1 MSSVIE
7 DLAALPRF
15 LTVKETCAFLGVS
28 ASTVKRFVKSGD
40 LRQWTPERGPV
51 SYTHLEVYKRQLDDT
66 FYMTGDIDGPGAV
79 EMCFTPEQI
88 REHPEYVTYLSL
100 IHI

>member
-28 ASTVKRFVKSGD
+28 ASTPSRGSSSRGTSGN
-40 LRQWTPERGPV
+40 GPP
-51 SYTHLEVYKRQLDDT
+51 SGGTAR
-66 FYMTGDIDGPGAV
+66 
-79 EMCFTPEQI
+79 
-88 REHPEYVTYLSL
+88 
-100 IHI
+100 

>member
-40 LRQWTPERGPV
+40 LRQWTPERGHRKIRATP
-51 SYTHLEVYKRQLDDT
+51 SPGSSGSTPPPSPNRRKRLNRNSDNW
-66 FYMTGDIDGPGAV
+66 
-79 EMCFTPEQI
+79 
-88 REHPEYVTYLSL
+88 L
-100 IHI
+100 

>member
-40 LRQWTPERGPV
+40 LRQWTPERGHRKITRDSV
-51 SYTHLEVYKRQLDDT
+51 ARARRGRSSLH
-66 FYMTGDIDGPGAV
+66 
-79 EMCFTPEQI
+79 PEQAEI
-88 REHPEYVTYLSL
+88 D
-100 IHI
+100 

>member
-28 ASTVKRFVKSGD
+28 ASTVR
-40 LRQWTPERGPV
+40 RATA
-51 SYTHLEVYKRQLDDT
+51 DD
-66 FYMTGDIDGPGAV
+66 GKQKGED
-79 EMCFTPEQI
+79 Q
-88 REHPEYVTYLSL
+88 
-100 IHI
+100 

>member
-28 ASTVKRFVKSGD
+28 ASTVKRFSSRGTSGN
-40 LRQWTPERGPV
+40 GPP
-51 SYTHLEVYKRQLDDT
+51 SGGTAR
-66 FYMTGDIDGPGAV
+66 
-79 EMCFTPEQI
+79 
-88 REHPEYVTYLSL
+88 
-100 IHI
+100 

>member
-40 LRQWTPERGPV
+40 LRQWTPERGHRKITRLVGVDPACIPNRRK
-51 SYTHLEVYKRQLDDT
+51 STE
-66 FYMTGDIDGPGAV
+66 
-79 EMCFTPEQI
+79 
-88 REHPEYVTYLSL
+88 
-100 IHI
+100 

>member
-40 LRQWTPERGPV
+40 LRQWTPERGHRKITRDSVARLPPA
-51 SYTHLEVYKRQLDDT
+51 SR
-66 FYMTGDIDGPGAV
+66 TGGNRLNRNSDNW
-79 EMCFTPEQI
+79 
-88 REHPEYVTYLSL
+88 L
-100 IHI
+100 

>member
-28 ASTVKRFVKSGD
+28 ASTVKRFVKSGTSD
-40 LRQWTPERGPV
+40 NGPRAGAPQDNARLRRQARRGR
-51 SYTHLEVYKRQLDDT
+51 SSLH
-66 FYMTGDIDGPGAV
+66 
-79 EMCFTPEQI
+79 PEQAEI
-88 REHPEYVTYLSL
+88 D
-100 IHI
+100 

>member
-40 LRQWTPERGPV
+40 LRQWTPERGHRKIIRGRPREDPHGIRRLIFPTNM
-51 SYTHLEVYKRQLDDT
+51 SHHGKEAQKR
-66 FYMTGDIDGPGAV
+66 G
-79 EMCFTPEQI
+79 
-88 REHPEYVTYLSL
+88 
-100 IHI
+100 

>member
-28 ASTVKRFVKSGD
+28 ASTVQEVRQVGGPQAMD
-40 LRQWTPERGPV
+40 PRAGAPQDNARLRRQARRGR
-51 SYTHLEVYKRQLDDT
+51 SRLH
-66 FYMTGDIDGPGAV
+66 
-79 EMCFTPEQI
+79 PEQAEI
-88 REHPEYVTYLSL
+88 D
-100 IHI
+100 

>member
-40 LRQWTPERGPV
+40 LRQWNRRKSTE
-51 SYTHLEVYKRQLDDT
+51 
-66 FYMTGDIDGPGAV
+66 
-79 EMCFTPEQI
+79 
-88 REHPEYVTYLSL
+88 
-100 IHI
+100 

>member
-40 LRQWTPERGPV
+40 LRQWTPERGHRKITRDSVAKLVGVDP
-51 SYTHLEVYKRQLDDT
+51 SASR
-66 FYMTGDIDGPGAV
+66 TGGNRLNRNSGNW
-79 EMCFTPEQI
+79 
-88 REHPEYVTYLSL
+88 L
-100 IHI
+100 

>member
-28 ASTVKRFVKSGD
+28 ASTGSGPPSGGTA
-40 LRQWTPERGPV
+40 R
-51 SYTHLEVYKRQLDDT
+51 
-66 FYMTGDIDGPGAV
+66 
-79 EMCFTPEQI
+79 
-88 REHPEYVTYLSL
+88 
-100 IHI
+100 

>member
-15 LTVKETCAFLGVS
+15 LTVKETYAFLGVR

-40 LRQWTPERGPV
+40 LMQSTPDRGHRKITRDSVARLVGVDPACIPNRRK
-51 SYTHLEVYKRQLDDT
+51 STE
-66 FYMTGDIDGPGAV
+66 
-79 EMCFTPEQI
+79 
-88 REHPEYVTYLSL
+88 
-100 IHI
+100 

>member
-40 LRQWTPERGPV
+40 LRQWTPERGHRKITRDSVVGVDPACIPNRRK
-51 SYTHLEVYKRQLDDT
+51 STE
-66 FYMTGDIDGPGAV
+66 
-79 EMCFTPEQI
+79 
-88 REHPEYVTYLSL
+88 
-100 IHI
+100 

>member
-40 LRQWTPERGPV
+40 LRQWTPERGHRKITRDSV
-51 SYTHLEVYKRQLDDT
+51 AQARRGRSRLH
-66 FYMTGDIDGPGAV
+66 
-79 EMCFTPEQI
+79 PEQAEI
-88 REHPEYVTYLSL
+88 D
-100 IHI
+100 

>member
-28 ASTVKRFVKSGD
+28 ASTVRGSSSRGTSGN
-40 LRQWTPERGPV
+40 GPP
-51 SYTHLEVYKRQLDDT
+51 SGGTAR
-66 FYMTGDIDGPGAV
+66 
-79 EMCFTPEQI
+79 
-88 REHPEYVTYLSL
+88 
-100 IHI
+100 

>member
-40 LRQWTPERGPV
+40 LRQWTHRRIIRHFRPEG
-51 SYTHLEVYKRQLDDT
+51 SFLFGADAFCKA
-66 FYMTGDIDGPGAV
+66 AV
-79 EMCFTPEQI
+79 EI
-88 REHPEYVTYLSL
+88 AHGLSL
-100 IHI
+100 IHISPRLPKRR

>member
-40 LRQWTPERGPV
+40 LRQWTPERGHRKITRDSVARLVGVDPPP
-51 SYTHLEVYKRQLDDT
+51 SR
-66 FYMTGDIDGPGAV
+66 TGGNRLNRNSDNW
-79 EMCFTPEQI
+79 
-88 REHPEYVTYLSL
+88 L
-100 IHI
+100 

>member
-28 ASTVKRFVKSGD
+28 AST
-40 LRQWTPERGPV
+40 PERGHRKITRDSVARLVGVDPACIPNRRK
-51 SYTHLEVYKRQLDDT
+51 STE
-66 FYMTGDIDGPGAV
+66 
-79 EMCFTPEQI
+79 
-88 REHPEYVTYLSL
+88 
-100 IHI
+100 

>member
-28 ASTVKRFVKSGD
+28 ASTVKRFARLVGVDPACIPNRRKS
-40 LRQWTPERGPV
+40 TE
-51 SYTHLEVYKRQLDDT
+51 
-66 FYMTGDIDGPGAV
+66 
-79 EMCFTPEQI
+79 
-88 REHPEYVTYLSL
+88 
-100 IHI
+100 

>member
-1 MSSVIE
+1 MPREGRSAHIIE

-40 LRQWTPERGPV
+40 LRQWTPERGHRKITRDSVARLVGVDPAC
-51 SYTHLEVYKRQLDDT
+51 H
-66 FYMTGDIDGPGAV
+66 
-79 EMCFTPEQI
+79 PEQAEI
-88 REHPEYVTYLSL
+88 D
-100 IHI
+100 

>member
-28 ASTVKRFVKSGD
+28 ASTVTRFAKSGD
-40 LRQWTPERGPV
+40 LRQWTPERGHRKITRDSVARLVGVDPAAIPNRRKLSDSKLRRLV
-51 SYTHLEVYKRQLDDT
+51 MLQPSMVRPAAC
-66 FYMTGDIDGPGAV
+66 IDL
-79 EMCFTPEQI
+79 T
-88 REHPEYVTYLSL
+88 T
-100 IHI
+100 

>member
-40 LRQWTPERGPV
+40 L
-51 SYTHLEVYKRQLDDT
+51 
-66 FYMTGDIDGPGAV
+66 
-79 EMCFTPEQI
+79 
-88 REHPEYVTYLSL
+88 LSL

>member
-40 LRQWTPERGPV
+40 PERGHRKITRDSVARLVGVDPACIPNRRK
-51 SYTHLEVYKRQLDDT
+51 STE
-66 FYMTGDIDGPGAV
+66 
-79 EMCFTPEQI
+79 
-88 REHPEYVTYLSL
+88 
-100 IHI
+100 

>member
-40 LRQWTPERGPV
+40 LRQWTPERGHRKITRDSVARLVGVDPACIPNRRK
-51 SYTHLEVYKRQLDDT
+51 STEEKLRQLVIMPPSMVRPADC
-66 FYMTGDIDGPGAV
+66 IDL
-79 EMCFTPEQI
+79 T
-88 REHPEYVTYLSL
+88 T
-100 IHI
+100 

>member
-40 LRQWTPERGPV
+40 LRQWTPERGHRKITRDSVARLVGVDPAV
-51 SYTHLEVYKRQLDDT
+51 IPNRRKSTEWERPQTVIMPPSMVRPADC
-66 FYMTGDIDGPGAV
+66 IDL
-79 EMCFTPEQI
+79 T
-88 REHPEYVTYLSL
+88 T
-100 IHI
+100 

>member
-40 LRQWTPERGPV
+40 LRQSDARAGAPQDNARLRRQARRGRPRR
-51 SYTHLEVYKRQLDDT
+51 H
-66 FYMTGDIDGPGAV
+66 
-79 EMCFTPEQI
+79 PEQAEI
-88 REHPEYVTYLSL
+88 V
-100 IHI
+100 

>member
-15 LTVKETCAFLGVS
+15 LTVKETCAFLG
-28 ASTVKRFVKSGD
+28 
-40 LRQWTPERGPV
+40 
-51 SYTHLEVYKRQLDDT
+51 
-66 FYMTGDIDGPGAV
+66 
-79 EMCFTPEQI
+79 
-88 REHPEYVTYLSL
+88 LSL

>member
-1 MSSVIE
+1 MSLVIE

-40 LRQWTPERGPV
+40 LEAVDPRAGAPQDNARLRRQARRGR
-51 SYTHLEVYKRQLDDT
+51 SRLHSEQAE
-66 FYMTGDIDGPGAV
+66 ID
-79 EMCFTPEQI
+79 
-88 REHPEYVTYLSL
+88 
-100 IHI
+100 

>member
-40 LRQWTPERGPV
+40 LRQWTPERG
-51 SYTHLEVYKRQLDDT
+51 TAR
-66 FYMTGDIDGPGAV
+66 
-79 EMCFTPEQI
+79 
-88 REHPEYVTYLSL
+88 
-100 IHI
+100 